1 MTHRTISQVDR
12 ELGQARDR
20 LFRYLQAVRNAEDN
34 REEVKSTIARL
45 EDERKALTRRPEPV
59 ARNITFVKRFGKVGG
74 HEFHYAATSFTH
86 EGTRQR
92 LWSVTGKGF
101 TKSVPWATVADFID
115 RHEVDATRPK
125 VQDLVPVTFHQDV
138 RNGGDALRFSFDAEE
153 AARLFKVD
161 VVDVPE
167 VLINPFTS
175 QGYHYLHTNEL

>member
-1 MTHRTISQVDR
+1 MTHRTINDVDKDLSR
-12 ELGQARDR
+12 ARDR
-20 LFRYLQAVRNAEDN
+20 LARYIQAARNADDN
-34 REEVKSTIARL
+34 RHDVESTIARL
-45 EDERKALTRRPEPV
+45 EAERKALTTRPEPV

-125 VQDLVPVTFHQDV
+125 VQDLIPVTFHQDV
-138 RNGGDALRFSFDAEE
+138 RNRGDALRFSFDAETT
-153 AARLFKVD
+153 ARMR
-161 VVDVPE
+161 PS
-167 VLINPFTS
+167 NPFKG
-175 QGYHYLHTNEL
+175 QGHVVAETRAREAKK